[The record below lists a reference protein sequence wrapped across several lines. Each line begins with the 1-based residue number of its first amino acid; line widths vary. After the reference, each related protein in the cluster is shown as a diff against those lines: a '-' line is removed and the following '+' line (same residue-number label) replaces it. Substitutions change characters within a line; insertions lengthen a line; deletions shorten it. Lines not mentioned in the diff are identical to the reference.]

1 MRTALCDLLGIE
13 YPIVAFSH
21 CRDVVAAVSRSG
33 GFGVLGGA
41 AYNPAD
47 LDRELT
53 ALDAQCQ
60 GRPYGIDLVFP
71 VKYRGDDEAELRTM
85 IPREHIDFVHELER
99 RFGIPPRTGTDE
111 GSTVRGHVRS
121 REQWDVARAHRVRL
135 LASALGPAP
144 ADVQES
150 AHAAGILTAGLV
162 GAVRH
167 ATAHIAAGTDL
178 IIAQGTEG
186 GGHSGEVSTLVLV
199 PQVVD
204 AVAPHPVLA
213 AGGIGDGRQIAAA
226 LALGAVG
233 VWTGSIWLTTTE
245 SDTHPMLKEKLVAAT
260 SNDTIRSKCR
270 TGKMVRQLHT
280 AWVDAWEAPSAPDPL
295 PAPLQQMLVRD
306 ATLSAIEHDVAD
318 ALGTPVGQ
326 VVGMMGRQ
334 RSVRAVID
342 DLVTQ
347 YAHAVDRIVAGV
359 AAQ

>member
-71 VKYRGDDEAELRTM
+71 VTYRGDDEAELRAM
-85 IPREHIDFVHELER
+85 IPQEHVDFVRSLER
-99 RFGIPPRTGTDE
+99 RFGIPPRASTDD
-111 GSTVRGHVRS
+111 GSTVRGHVRA
-121 REQWDVARAHRVRL
+121 REQWDVARAHRVGL

-144 ADVQES
+144 GDVQES
-150 AHAAGILTAGLV
+150 AHAAGIVTAGLV
-162 GAVRH
+162 GAARH

-226 LALGAVG
+226 LVLGAVG

-245 SDTHPMLKEKLVAAT
+245 SNTHPILKEKLVAAT

-280 AWVDAWEAPSAPDPL
+280 AWVDAWEAPSAPAPL

-318 ALGTPVGQ
+318 AVGTPVGQ
-326 VVGMMGRQ
+326 IVGMMDRQ

-342 DLVTQ
+342 ELVSE
-347 YAHAVDRIVAGV
+347 YAHAVGRIAAEV